1 MVIAGSASF
10 RFLPPIALWAPS
22 VLRGP
27 SLLSQH
33 RYFLAENEWIEYY
46 VEDDKSRVVPD
57 SALALIR
64 ALWRELKACLY
75 IKYAL

>member
-10 RFLPPIALWAPS
+10 RFSRPIALWVLS
-22 VLRGP
+22 VFRGS
-27 SLLSQH
+27 SLLSQY
-33 RYFLAENEWIEYY
+33 RYFLAENEWIEFY
-46 VEDDKSRVVPD
+46 VEDDKSRVVLD
-57 SALALIR
+57 SALALIW

>member
-10 RFLPPIALWAPS
+10 RFLPPIVLWAPS
-22 VLRGP
+22 VLRSP
-27 SLLSQH
+27 SLLSQY
-33 RYFLAENEWIEYY
+33 RYFLAENEWIEFY
-46 VEDDKSRVVPD
+46 VEDDKGRVVPD
-57 SALALIR
+57 SVLALIR

>member
-10 RFLPPIALWAPS
+10 RFSRPIALWVLS
-22 VLRGP
+22 VFRGS
-27 SLLSQH
+27 SLLSQY
-33 RYFLAENEWIEYY
+33 RCFLAENERIEFY
-46 VEDDKSRVVPD
+46 VEDDKSRVVLD
-57 SALALIR
+57 SALALIW

>member
-10 RFLPPIALWAPS
+10 RFSRPIALWVLS

-27 SLLSQH
+27 SLLPQH

-46 VEDDKSRVVPD
+46 VEDDKSRVVPY
-57 SALALIR
+57 SVFALIR
-64 ALWRELKACLY
+64 APWRELKACLY

>member
-10 RFLPPIALWAPS
+10 RFSRPIALWVLS

-33 RYFLAENEWIEYY
+33 RYFLAENEWIGFY

-57 SALALIR
+57 SVLALIR
-64 ALWRELKACLY
+64 APWRELKACLY

>member
-1 MVIAGSASF
+1 MIIAGSASF
-10 RFLPPIALWAPS
+10 RFSRPIALWVLS
-22 VLRGP
+22 VLRGS
-27 SLLSQH
+27 SLLSQY
-33 RYFLAENEWIEYY
+33 RCFLAENEWIEFY

-57 SALALIR
+57 SVLALIR

>member
-10 RFLPPIALWAPS
+10 RFSRPLALWVLS
-22 VLRGP
+22 VLRDP

-33 RYFLAENEWIEYY
+33 RYLLAENEWIEYY

-57 SALALIR
+57 SVLALIR

>member
-10 RFLPPIALWAPS
+10 RFSRPIALWVLS

-33 RYFLAENEWIEYY
+33 QYFLVENEWIEYY

-57 SALALIR
+57 SDLALIR

>member
-22 VLRGP
+22 VLRSP
-27 SLLSQH
+27 SLLSQYL
-33 RYFLAENEWIEYY
+33 YFLAENEWIEFY

-57 SALALIR
+57 SVLALIR
-64 ALWRELKACLY
+64 ALWRELKAGLY

>member
-1 MVIAGSASF
+1 MIIAGSASF
-10 RFLPPIALWAPS
+10 RLSRHIALWVLS
-22 VLRGP
+22 VFRGS

-33 RYFLAENEWIEYY
+33 RYFLAENEWIEFY
-46 VEDDKSRVVPD
+46 VEDDKSRVVLD
-57 SALALIR
+57 SALALIW